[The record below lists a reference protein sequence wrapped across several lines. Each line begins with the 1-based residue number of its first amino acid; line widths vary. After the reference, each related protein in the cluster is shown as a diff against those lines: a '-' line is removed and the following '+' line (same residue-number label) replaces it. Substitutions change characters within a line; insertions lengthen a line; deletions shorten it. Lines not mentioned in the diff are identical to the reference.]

1 MTGEGHQDA
10 VGPGSLVLRCPT
22 YAHVISGAPDSVC
35 DHCLDSPNIWDNV
48 APVKLY
54 RCSGC
59 RQSYYCNVSC
69 QKAAWARH
77 KMECKYLKRIAPRV
91 PPAIVKLILRV
102 CLKNKLDPDY
112 SEALPDGSISPPL
125 AGKT

>member
-1 MTGEGHQDA
+1 MPGLCQQDT
-10 VGPGSLVLRCPT
+10 VGPGSLVLQCPA

-59 RQSYYCNVSC
+59 RQSYYCNVAC

-77 KMECKYLKRIAPRV
+77 KIECKYFKRIAPRV
-91 PPAIVKLILRV
+91 LPAIVKLILRV

-112 SEALPDGSISPPL
+112 NEALPDGSISPPL
-125 AGKT
+125 SGTT